1 MSAPATEKP
10 VVTPRIAQRVSA
22 GLGTTVSIHGTQPV
36 PQPAAAEAAP
46 VPGQSWKF
54 AKVFGIGD
62 TLVFPDKST
71 FQFRAI
77 KRNDGNGFM
86 PNSTVVTTDETLA
99 NNLRAAAQNKAT
111 GVIEI
116 TAPAK

>member
-1 MSAPATEKP
+1 MSAPSTEKA
-10 VVTPRIAQRVSA
+10 VVTPRVAQRVSA
-22 GLGTTVSIHGTQPV
+22 GMGTTASMHGAQSA
-36 PQPAAAEAAP
+36 PQPAAVEPPP

-54 AKVFGIGD
+54 AKVFGVAD
-62 TLVFPDKST
+62 TLVFADKST
-71 FQFRAI
+71 FQFRLI

-86 PNSTVVTTDETLA
+86 PNSTVTTTDETLA
-99 NNLRAAAQNKAT
+99 NNLREAAKNKAT